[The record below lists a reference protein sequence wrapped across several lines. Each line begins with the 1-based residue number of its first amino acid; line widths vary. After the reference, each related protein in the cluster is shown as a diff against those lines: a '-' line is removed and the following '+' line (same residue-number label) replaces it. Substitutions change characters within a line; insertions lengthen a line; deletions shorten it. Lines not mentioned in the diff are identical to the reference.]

1 MNYYIL
7 LSYIHSTPSFDLA
20 GIIATIIIGS
30 LIIGYTFWAN
40 KGVSNANEHCDFILA
55 ILLKMGHCN
64 KNTKTLLQNFHRKLY
79 ATKKSNLVTEME
91 AQDFSNKI
99 IRKSRLVDPN
109 REIDYDIIIKKKDL
123 PFRCSLV
130 RLMFKLAAEVDG
142 IKNDEWNYILN
153 TMSRL
158 KINKRSYDY
167 FIRYY
172 SPLRTEFDDYSQ
184 YYDEETK
191 KEYVSSTPSSL
202 IQQYYDIL
210 GVSVGASKQEIQKAY
225 HALALIHHPDMQ
237 QNADRKEECEAKMA
251 TINDAYEKVIA
262 SL

>member
-30 LIIGYTFWAN
+30 LIIGYIFWAN
-40 KGVSNANEHCDFILA
+40 RGVKNANDYCDSILA
-55 ILLKMGHCN
+55 ILLRMGHYS
-64 KNTKTLLQNFHRKLY
+64 KNTKNLLVNFHRKLY
-79 ATKKSNLVTEME
+79 AGNKSYLTTEME
-91 AQDFSNKI
+91 AESFSQKI
-99 IRKSRLVDPN
+99 IRKSKLVNPEQ
-109 REIDYDIIIKKKDL
+109 EIDYDIIIKKKDL
-123 PFRCSLV
+123 SFRCSLV

-153 TMSRL
+153 AMSRL

-167 FIRYY
+167 FIKYY
-172 SPLRTEFDDYSQ
+172 SPLRTEFDESEFFN
-184 YYDEETK
+184 EETK
-191 KEYVSSTPSSL
+191 QEYSAPSSPSL

-237 QNADRKEECEAKMA
+237 QNADRKEECETKMA
-251 TINDAYEKVIA
+251 QINDAYERVIA